1 MTLQQARDFYALTKP
16 SITRLVVITAA
27 AGYYL
32 GSDGAF
38 DAARFLHTM
47 GGTALVAGGTNAL
60 NQWWERDVDARMHR
74 TRSRPL
80 PAGRLAPGAALAF
93 ALTISVAGVAWLLW
107 KVNGI
112 TALLAALTLGS
123 YVLCYT
129 PLKKRTR
136 LNTLVGAVPGALPIL
151 GGWTAASGALPAAAW
166 LLFGVM
172 FLWQLPHFLA
182 LAWMYREDYRR
193 GQLRMLSL
201 DDPDGRRTGR
211 HAVLWSVALAAASIA
226 LTPLGLTGAVYAA
239 SAALLGAVMIGLS
252 GAMSL
257 RPSNAGARRL
267 FLASV
272 IYLPLLMVVMVLN
285 KQ

>member
-1 MTLQQARDFYALTKP
+1 MTRQHAKDLMALTKP

-32 GSDGAF
+32 GSTGAF
-38 DAARFLHTM
+38 DLVRCLHTL

-74 TRSRPL
+74 TRARPL
-80 PAGRLAPGAALAF
+80 PAGRLTPGAALAF
-93 ALTISVAGVAWLLW
+93 ALAISVIGVTWLLW
-107 KVNGI
+107 QVNGV

-129 PLKKRTR
+129 PLKKRTPF
-136 LNTLVGAVPGALPIL
+136 NTLVGAVPGALPIL
-151 GGWTAASGALPAAAW
+151 GGWTAASGTMPATAW

-193 GQLRMLSL
+193 GRLRMLSL

-211 HAVLWSVALAAASIA
+211 HAVLWSVALAGVSVA
-226 LTPLGLTGAVYAA
+226 LTPLGLTGAAYAA
-239 SAALLGAVMIGLS
+239 SAIVLGSVMIGLS

-272 IYLPLLMVVMVLN
+272 IYLPLLMLVMVLN
-285 KQ
+285 KR